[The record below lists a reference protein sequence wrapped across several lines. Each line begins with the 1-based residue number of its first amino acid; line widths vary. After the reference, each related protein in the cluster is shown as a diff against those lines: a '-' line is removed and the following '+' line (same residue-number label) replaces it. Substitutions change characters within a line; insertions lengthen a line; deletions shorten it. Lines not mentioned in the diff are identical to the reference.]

1 VNSDSTRFFNLANGH
16 EPIIGAHCVIGWN
29 SLIDCV
35 GQVTIEDWVFFGHEV
50 MVLTGGHDPE
60 LFEEARQKSHM
71 PKPVTIKRGAWI
83 GTRATVL
90 PGVTIGEHAVVGAG
104 SVVAKNVEAYTVVA
118 GNPAKFLRHL
128 RHP

>member
-1 VNSDSTRFFNLANGH
+1 MGGDAVRWFNRDVGH
-16 EPIIGAHCVIGWN
+16 EPTIGQHYVIGWN

-50 MVLTGGHDPE
+50 MILTGGHDPE

-83 GTRATVL
+83 GTRATIL

-104 SVVAKNVEAYTVVA
+104 SVVTKNVEAYTVVA
-118 GNPAKFLRHL
+118 GNPAKFLRTL
-128 RHP
+128 K